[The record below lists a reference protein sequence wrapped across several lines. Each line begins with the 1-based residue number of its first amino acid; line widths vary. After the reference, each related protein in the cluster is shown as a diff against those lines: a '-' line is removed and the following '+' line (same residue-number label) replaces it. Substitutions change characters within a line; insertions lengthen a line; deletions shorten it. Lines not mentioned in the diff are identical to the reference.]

1 MRQVPIVFRCNEQKV
16 HEKTMAA
23 ARLRR
28 QRKCPNLAHTAESI
42 HLHHVEETQDKNPP
56 FIAADGLGEPKTL
69 EVEAMHPGD
78 DRDQKEDAM
87 GPLRL

>member
-1 MRQVPIVFRCNEQKV
+1 
-16 HEKTMAA
+16 MAA
-23 ARLRR
+23 ARHRR
-28 QRKCPNLAHTAESI
+28 QRKCPNLAHTTESI
-42 HLHHVEETQDKNPP
+42 HLHHVEEKDKNPP
-56 FIAADGLGEPKTL
+56 FIAADGVEEPKTL